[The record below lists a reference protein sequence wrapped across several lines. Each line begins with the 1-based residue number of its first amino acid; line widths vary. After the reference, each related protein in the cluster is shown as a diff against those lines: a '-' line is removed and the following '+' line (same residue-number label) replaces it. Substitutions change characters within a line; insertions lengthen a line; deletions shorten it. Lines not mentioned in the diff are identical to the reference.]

1 MMKVS
6 VKIIHFEVM
15 TSTKSSN
22 SLLLTILQ
30 STSVDSIGFQSVWL
44 IARVLAGLLMIHNG
58 LDKLADVQGF
68 ADNVVIFIG
77 LPYPVFFTYC
87 AAYIEIVAAVLL
99 SIGLLTRLSA
109 LSLFLTM
116 LVAIYFHLKGDGLQ
130 IAPLETASL
139 YASFYLLF
147 LLNGAGIFSL
157 DALLAKWF
165 ISKD

>member
-1 MMKVS
+1 
-6 VKIIHFEVM
+6 M
-15 TSTKSSN
+15 TSTKTSN
-22 SLLLTILQ
+22 SLLLTIFQ
-30 STSVDSIGFQSVWL
+30 STSVDSIGFQSGWL
-44 IARVLAGLLMIHNG
+44 VARVIAGLLMIHNG

-68 ADNVVIFIG
+68 ADNVVTFIG

-99 SIGLLTRLSA
+99 SVGLLTRLSA

-139 YASFYLLF
+139 YGLFYLLF
-147 LLNGAGIFSL
+147 LLNGGGNFSL
-157 DALLAKWF
+157 DALLAKLF

>member
-1 MMKVS
+1 
-6 VKIIHFEVM
+6 M
-15 TSTKSSN
+15 TSTKTSN
-22 SLLLTILQ
+22 SLLLTIFQ
-30 STSVDSIGFQSVWL
+30 STSVDSIGFQSIWL
-44 IARVLAGLLMIHNG
+44 VARVLAGLLMIHNG

-68 ADNVVIFIG
+68 ADNVVTFIG

-99 SIGLLTRLSA
+99 SVGLLTRLSA

-139 YASFYLLF
+139 YQYLRQFMRVLY
-147 LLNGAGIFSL
+147 
-157 DALLAKWF
+157 LAKPGEYNLNT
-165 ISKD
+165 IYDGK

>member
-1 MMKVS
+1 
-6 VKIIHFEVM
+6 M
-15 TSTKSSN
+15 TSTKTSN
-22 SLLLTILQ
+22 SLLLTIFQ
-30 STSVDSIGFQSVWL
+30 STSVDSIGFQSIWL
-44 IARVLAGLLMIHNG
+44 VARVLAGLLMIHNG

-68 ADNVVIFIG
+68 ADNVVTFIG

-99 SIGLLTRLSA
+99 SVGLLTRLSA

-139 YASFYLLF
+139 YGLFYLLF
-147 LLNGAGIFSL
+147 LLNGGGNFSL
-157 DALLAKWF
+157 DALLAKLF

>member
-1 MMKVS
+1 
-6 VKIIHFEVM
+6 M
-15 TSTKSSN
+15 TTNNTNN
-22 SLLLTILQ
+22 SLFSIIFQ
-30 STSVDSIGFQSVWL
+30 STSVDNLGFQSVWL
-44 IARVLAGLLMIHNG
+44 VVRVLAGVLMIHNG

-68 ADNVVIFIG
+68 ADYVVTFIG
-77 LPYPVFFTYC
+77 LPYPVFLTYC
-87 AAYIEIVAAVLL
+87 AAYIEIVGAVLL

-109 LSLFLTM
+109 LSLLLTM
-116 LVAIYFHLKGDGLQ
+116 LVAIYFHVKGDGLK
-130 IAPLETASL
+130 IPPLETASL